1 MSSSLWILLIIE
13 LIHYILHILRRT
25 IIHIPVVVIFFIFII
40 TFLIIT
46 FIFFLWNRHLIIF
59 IRIIIFIFGK
69 LIAISIV
76 IGTIGISKS
85 QTIFRPII
93 YRSSSSTRSTRN
105 FIISFK
111 IFHFLISFFTRT
123 IFRKVRKVSF
133 ERIFESFTIN
143 FFSFWWVT
151 CSLSLFL
158 WTWTTVIWAATT
170 RSSIRLFRSFIRYS
184 LGSWLLL
191 WLFSWFFCIISL
203 TTSS

>member
-13 LIHYILHILRRT
+13 LIHNILHILRT
-25 IIHIPVVVIFFIFII
+25 IIHIPVVVIFFIF
-40 TFLIIT
+40 IIT

-69 LIAISIV
+69 LVTISIV

-85 QTIFRPII
+85 QTIFLPII
-93 YRSSSSTRSTRN
+93 NRSSSSTRSTRN

-111 IFHFLISFFTRT
+111 IFHFLISLFTRT

-133 ERIFESFTIN
+133 ESFTIN
-143 FFSFWWVT
+143 FFSSWWVT
-151 CSLSLFL
+151 CSLSFFL
-158 WTWTTVIWAATT
+158 GTWTTVIWAATA
-170 RSSIRLFRSFIRYS
+170 RSSIRLFWSSIRYS